1 MCRPWENLS
10 VSALI
15 AHCYP
20 RWSKILYLIKHCNL
34 KALQPQP
41 EWCMIVTVSQ
51 GQKQNWYRRNFGGEK
66 LKTILAYYKICFLQW
81 GWHLQKYLRAKIFS
95 LQVVPISQLNSS
107 QMNNC
112 LWPFLVLPL
121 KSIFLN
127 RTNFGSIHKCKTL
140 QN

>member
-41 EWCMIVTVSQ
+41 EWCMILTVSQ
-51 GQKQNWYRRNFGGEK
+51 GQKQNWYRQKLWGEN
-66 LKTILAYYKICFLQW
+66 LKTIYADYKISFLQW
-81 GWHLQKYLRAKIFS
+81 DRNLHKYLRAKIFP

-107 QMNNC
+107 QVNNC
-112 LWPFLVLPL
+112 LWPFIVLPL
-121 KSIFLN
+121 KI
-127 RTNFGSIHKCKTL
+127 NFPESHKFWVNS
-140 QN
+140 QM